1 MSTGLD
7 SAADVCEP
15 AGEPRVEPN
24 ADEVGL
30 PAFDAA
36 GRLERPC
43 NRTERS
49 SKPSFIFFDGIL
61 VMHALV

>member
-36 GRLERPC
+36 GRLVRVS

-49 SKPSFIFFDGIL
+49 GEPLIIFLRGIQGDAR
-61 VMHALV
+61 V